1 MEIFWHGN
9 SSVTINSKNAKIGFN
24 PRITE
29 LYDLQVY
36 THSKKDLKLNE
47 GQFAVDSPGE
57 YEVKGV
63 MVYSVLNP
71 EDTKRSAYQMIVDD
85 ISCFYT
91 DRLDFV
97 PSEDQLD
104 DMGTIDVAFV
114 ALPINKDEE
123 KQMQNLIEKIEPRII
138 IPIAKDDDTS
148 VDVCVDL
155 SRLLG
160 LKCDEAVKSYK
171 IKSRAQL
178 PEDQQLYVALEKS
191 K

>member
-9 SSVTINSKNAKIGFN
+9 SSVSIKSKNAKIGFN
-24 PRITE
+24 SKKTAG
-29 LYDLQVY
+29 YDLLIY
-36 THSKKDLKLNE
+36 TQPPKDVKLGE
-47 GQFAVDSPGE
+47 GQFMVTTPGE
-57 YEVKGV
+57 YEIKAV
-63 MVYSVLNP
+63 MVYSVLNL
-71 EDTKRSAYQMIVDD
+71 EDTKRSAYQIVVDD
-85 ISCFYT
+85 ISCYYS
-91 DRLDFV
+91 DKLDFT

-114 ALPINKDEE
+114 ALPANKDEE
-123 KQMQNLIEKIEPRII
+123 KQMQALIEKIDPRII

-148 VDVCVDL
+148 TDVCVDL
-155 SRLLG
+155 SRVLG